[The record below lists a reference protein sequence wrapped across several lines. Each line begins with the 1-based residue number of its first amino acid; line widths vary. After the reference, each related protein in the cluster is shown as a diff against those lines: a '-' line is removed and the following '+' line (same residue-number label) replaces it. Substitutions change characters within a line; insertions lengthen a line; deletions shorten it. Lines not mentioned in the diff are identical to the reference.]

1 MAVFFCV
8 ITLRFLQRGRTVSGR
23 LRREFHTSS
32 MYEAGKSDQ
41 TEGGEAFAGH
51 SAHSRHSPYYAWYI
65 YYDIVVPRLAAA
77 ACVALGARRIGTAML
92 GHHASPFL

>member
-1 MAVFFCV
+1 
-8 ITLRFLQRGRTVSGR
+8 
-23 LRREFHTSS
+23 

-65 YYDIVVPRLAAA
+65 YYDIVVPPLAAA
-77 ACVALGARRIGTAML
+77 ARVALGAA
-92 GHHASPFL
+92 A